1 MCCTAKIKPPR
12 TRTTCMHSL
21 TAILYHLVQIL
32 DSIDLTA
39 LHTTAVV
46 IFPSEVTLKEDFS
59 LNINLIKEFKISWG
73 ACACG
78 KGLNFP
84 LQGKRIEK
92 CKQHRRAKPAL
103 FFFKKRTTFYQHANW
118 SWLNIA
124 KPTCGQSRVVKV
136 SDATFGRGLRRE
148 RWSTFSTIQH
158 FPPTSATKFAL
169 KTNQRRKWM
178 SPKTDWSYNY
188 YSVLKNK
195 STFFLHFPRT
205 TSHGFKN
212 GKLSFPEPH
221 GTRISRGKKKVGNA
235 CTTLD

>member
-1 MCCTAKIKPPR
+1 MQ
-12 TRTTCMHSL
+12 TTSPSKTCSL
-21 TAILYHLVQIL
+21 L
-32 DSIDLTA
+32 
-39 LHTTAVV
+39 
-46 IFPSEVTLKEDFS
+46 
-59 LNINLIKEFKISWG
+59 
-73 ACACG
+73 
-78 KGLNFP
+78 
-84 LQGKRIEK
+84 
-92 CKQHRRAKPAL
+92 
-103 FFFKKRTTFYQHANW
+103 FKKRTTFYQHANW

-178 SPKTDWSYNY
+178 SPKTDWSHNY
-188 YSVLKNK
+188 YSVLKYK